1 MPTDP
6 SALIFLAAPKL
17 SIGTLLLLGAFA
29 GLMVIAWAY
38 SNWRAA
44 IKLAIVVALLEGGI
58 RKWVFPSGQELVY
71 FLKDGILLGAYLR
84 VLFGSE
90 PEFRLTHLK
99 LASNEILIL
108 CVIIGLSALNPNF
121 GSPLQGLFGLKM
133 YFMYLPLVFIMPR
146 LFRSEEEAVR
156 QLTWFLWIAVPIC
169 LLGLAQWKAG
179 PNSPLNVYANTS
191 EGGRGPAGFG
201 FGDKVR
207 ITGTFSYIAG
217 HTTFLLFFTGL
228 TLALLSDKKT
238 KLPWLI
244 VALIVPLLLGN
255 ALMNGARA
263 LIMFI
268 AVIFSVF
275 TFFGF
280 TGQIGQGTKFR
291 AILIT
296 GVAMGV
302 IVVSYLFVD
311 AYFYLSQRFIRAGDS
326 VSDRTT
332 AWHTRSLEHA
342 ISGAGVFGYG
352 LGITLPASGSLA
364 AALKLPPPRERPPL
378 MESEPGQIW
387 METGPLGFLSWYGIR
402 AILILALFSAYRQ
415 ARTPFQRSMAL
426 LAATI
431 SIIYLIAQVVGNHT
445 GNILIHALTGL
456 ALVPLLE
463 STVPRP
469 RTSPRSLTPNH
480 PLPPI
485 RSSRV
490 PRPIRSN
497 NSPPPLSATSSTPL
511 LRSNPFAQQPFEA
524 SAKNGL
530 HSFNEEPSLHPSVIR
545 HSSFVIRHSSFV
557 IRHSPFVIRLSS
569 FVIRHSSFVSRAE
582 RTK

>member
-1 MPTDP
+1 MISDSSTFF
-6 SALIFLAAPKL
+6 ILAAPKL

-29 GLMVIAWAY
+29 GIMVIAWAY
-38 SNWRAA
+38 SYWRAA
-44 IKLAIVVALLEGGI
+44 IKTAIFVALVEGAI

-84 VLFGSE
+84 VLFGNE

-99 LASNEILIL
+99 IAANEILIL
-108 CVIIGLSALNPNF
+108 CIIIGLGALNPNF

-169 LLGLAQWKAG
+169 LLGMAQWKAG
-179 PNSPLNVYANTS
+179 PDSILNVYANQ
-191 EGGRGPAGFG
+191 GGRGPAGFG
-201 FGDKVR
+201 FGEKVR
-207 ITGTFSYIAG
+207 ITATFSYIAG

-228 TLALLSDKKT
+228 SLVLLSERKT
-238 KLPWLI
+238 RLPWLI
-244 VALIVPLLLGN
+244 VATIIPLLLGN
-255 ALMNGARA
+255 TLMNGSRA
-263 LIMFI
+263 LIMII
-268 AVIFSVF
+268 ALVFAIFA
-275 TFFGF
+275 FFGF

-291 AILIT
+291 SILIA
-296 GVAMGV
+296 GAAMGV
-302 IVVSYLFVD
+302 IVVTYLFVD
-311 AYFYLSQRFIRAGDS
+311 AYFYLSQRFLRAGDS
-326 VSDRTT
+326 VKDRTT

-342 ISGAGVFGYG
+342 INGAGVFGYG
-352 LGITLPASGSLA
+352 LGITFPASGSLA
-364 AALKLPPPRERPPL
+364 AALQLPPPKERPPL

-387 METGPLGFLSWYGIR
+387 MENGPLGFLSWYGIR
-402 AILILALFSAYRQ
+402 AILILSLVAAYRQ

-431 SIIYLIAQVVGNHT
+431 SIIYIIAQIVGNHT
-445 GNILIHALTGL
+445 GNILVHALIGL

-463 STVPRP
+463 STIPLP

-497 NSPPPLSATSSTPL
+497 NSPPLSATSSTPL

-582 RTK
+582 RTE